1 MTQESDYTTEPSSL
15 SIILKIVLATIV
27 ISAFIGVLL
36 AFSWNQIVP
45 QISHYRISP
54 LEYWQGMLV
63 IFVYNIVSL
72 SSIRSILQ
80 ISNYS
85 APVIET
91 SGCTCE

>member
-1 MTQESDYTTEPSSL
+1 MTQESEYPTEPSSL
-15 SIILKIVLATIV
+15 SIIFRIVLATIV

-36 AFSWNQIVP
+36 TFSWNQIVP

-54 LEYWQGMLV
+54 LEYWQGMLA

-80 ISNYS
+80 ILNHGET
-85 APVIET
+85 VIET
-91 SGCTCE
+91 SGCACE